1 MPLPVPLP
9 VPWPASLQEKPW
21 PASLQVGHPC
31 SLHTHLHTCTL
42 ERCLSRKVNAALCA
56 LPVLCAR
63 EMLCAL
69 FVLSLC
75 SFSVLCALPVLGVCA
90 R

>member
-9 VPWPASLQEKPW
+9 VPWPLPV
-21 PASLQVGHPC
+21 PVASLQVGHPC

-42 ERCLSRKVNAALCA
+42 ERRLSRKVNAALCA